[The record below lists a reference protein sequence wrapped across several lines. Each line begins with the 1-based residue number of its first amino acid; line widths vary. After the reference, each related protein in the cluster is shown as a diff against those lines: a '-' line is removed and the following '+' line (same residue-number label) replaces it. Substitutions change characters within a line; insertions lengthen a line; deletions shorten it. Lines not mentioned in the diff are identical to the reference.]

1 MSIDKWQHPL
11 LIVCKPINRKD
22 KTVVDF
28 SNTLSSTA
36 SVQVEA
42 HWDPIE
48 NTANNLHRSTEEK
61 FNRGKTQWQEPMDMA
76 WEEWL
81 KLFNPG
87 PVHPLKHYSTTD
99 FQVFLPPST
108 ANVGDVWDLDPERIL
123 LFLRQFHPGAT
134 MNLRYGQNGAKAC
147 LRALSSGYADIVFR
161 IHARFTLDASIGAYF
176 MPAQFTG
183 HLLINRN
190 SETICQFTL
199 SLPPRNSNAAIG
211 AFRTADIAFVP
222 RMELRSLSETHPK
235 SIAWETAITEEEV
248 GEKFQNSLYKFTEI
262 EWTPIEDAV
271 ELAKASN
278 RPIHA
283 VLLFGVLDDESC

>member
-1 MSIDKWQHPL
+1 MI
-11 LIVCKPINRKD
+11 
-22 KTVVDF
+22 DF

-61 FNRGKTQWQEPMDMA
+61 FNRAKVQWKEPVDMT
-76 WEEWL
+76 WEQWL
-81 KLFNPG
+81 EVFNPG
-87 PVHPLKHYSTTD
+87 PAHPLKNYSTSD

-108 ANVGDVWDLDPERIL
+108 VNVADVWDLDPEEIL
-123 LFLRQFHPGAT
+123 PFLCQFHPSAT
-134 MNLRYGQNGAKAC
+134 MKFPRYGSIPSDQEDAKAC
-147 LRALSSGYADIVFR
+147 LRAISPEYADIVFR
-161 IHARFTLDASIGAYF
+161 IHARFTLDASINAYL
-176 MPAQFTG
+176 MPAQFAG
-183 HLLINRN
+183 HLIINRN
-190 SETICQFTL
+190 SRTIRQWTL
-199 SLPPRNSNAAIG
+199 SLPNRNSNVDIG
-211 AFRTADIAFVP
+211 AFRTHDIGFVP
-222 RMELRSLSETHPK
+222 RMELCSVSEAQSE
-235 SIAWETAITEEEV
+235 SIAWESAITTEEADR
-248 GEKFQNSLYKFTEI
+248 KFQDALYKFAEI

>member
-1 MSIDKWQHPL
+1 MI
-11 LIVCKPINRKD
+11 
-22 KTVVDF
+22 DF

-36 SVQVEA
+36 SVQVKA

-48 NTANNLHRSTEEK
+48 NTSNNLHRSTEEK
-61 FNRGKTQWQEPMDMA
+61 FNRAKAQWREPVDME

-81 KLFNPG
+81 ALFNPR
-87 PVHPLKHYSTTD
+87 PAHPLKSYCTED

-108 ANVGDVWDLDPERIL
+108 VNVEEVWDMDPERIL
-123 LFLRQFHPGAT
+123 PFLRQFHPSAT
-134 MNLRYGQNGAKAC
+134 TNIRYGQNGAKAC
-147 LRALSSGYADIVFR
+147 LRALSSEYADIVFR
-161 IHARFTLDASIGAYF
+161 IHARFILDASIGAYF
-176 MPAQFTG
+176 MPAQFAG

-190 SETICQFTL
+190 SGTICQFTL
-199 SLPPRNSNAAIG
+199 SLPPRNSNAAIY

-222 RMELRSLSETHPK
+222 RMEFLSLSQTEPK
-235 SIAWETAITEEEV
+235 SIAWETAITEKEV
-248 GEKFQNSLYKFTEI
+248 AEKFQNSLYKFTEI

-271 ELAKASN
+271 ELAKATN